1 MLLKL
6 SSWFMIMVSIFS
18 FWEFSSFFFCS
29 WRCFQFLLSLVLSWQ
44 PLEYAVAPHQPHP
57 QHQQS
62 HHQSLSLRVS
72 KRSDRIFTCILLC
85 PFPVTSFAIK
95 HFSMQ
100 CLNSWTWLHTKR
112 LYLTCCIW
120 LHYFVVEEYFTH
132 NYYEPEIHVFRKTF
146 HFCRHLSILG
156 DYLSHSHQQKN
167 V

>member
-29 WRCFQFLLSLVLSWQ
+29 WRYFQFLLSLVLSWQ

-62 HHQSLSLRVS
+62 HHQSLSFRVS

-85 PFPVTSFAIK
+85 PCPVTSFAIK

-100 CLNSWTWLHTKR
+100 CLNSWTWLL
-112 LYLTCCIW
+112 LYMITLLCGGRVLT
-120 LHYFVVEEYFTH
+120 
-132 NYYEPEIHVFRKTF
+132 YYEPEIHVFRKTF

>member
-62 HHQSLSLRVS
+62 HHQSLSFRVS

-85 PFPVTSFAIK
+85 PCPVTSFAIK

-100 CLNSWTWLHTKR
+100 CLNSWTWLL
-112 LYLTCCIW
+112 LYMITLLCGGRVFYSHIMNQKYTYLEKHSI
-120 LHYFVVEEYFTH
+120 FVV
-132 NYYEPEIHVFRKTF
+132 I
-146 HFCRHLSILG
+146 LSILG

-167 V
+167 F

>member
-62 HHQSLSLRVS
+62 HHQSLSFRVS

-132 NYYEPEIHVFRKTF
+132 
-146 HFCRHLSILG
+146 ILWTR
-156 DYLSHSHQQKN
+156 N
-167 V
+167 TRI